1 MRQWPLL
8 WDWVRVPTDMA
19 AGLGRPPVDH
29 PGGNLYHKQERHMI
43 PIPRKMDRIEGWPL
57 VVYMSSRLWLLAPES
72 RDLSQAEKEKKV
84 C

>member
-1 MRQWPLL
+1 
-8 WDWVRVPTDMA
+8 MA

-57 VVYMSSRLWLLAPES
+57 VVYMSSRFWQLDPES
-72 RDLSQAEKEKKV
+72 RDLSQAEEEKK
-84 C
+84 CLLS